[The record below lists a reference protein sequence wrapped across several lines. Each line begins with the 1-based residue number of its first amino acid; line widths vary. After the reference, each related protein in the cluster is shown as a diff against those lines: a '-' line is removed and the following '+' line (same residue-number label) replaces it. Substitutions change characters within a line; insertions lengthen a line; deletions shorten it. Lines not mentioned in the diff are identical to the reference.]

1 MTARSIELVSVQALG
16 LRLDREAIVCTAR
29 VREDSH
35 VLLAAMQTGEAQN
48 THGTR
53 SVSGLGA
60 GSSTQSLLQMSLQ
73 GSARCCIA
81 SPQVAHERCPSG
93 RRLECSLIYST
104 SIKPRCG
111 QSVFGLEEI
120 VAGKQKE
127 VMARYKGG
135 CRQRNGYLLFEG
147 LRRISHALAPRPF
160 KHISFASNSSPGN
173 TSYPCAS
180 GPVELQAE
188 VGTQLAACFPPFA
201 A

>member
-1 MTARSIELVSVQALG
+1 
-16 LRLDREAIVCTAR
+16 
-29 VREDSH
+29 
-35 VLLAAMQTGEAQN
+35 MQTGEAQN

-60 GSSTQSLLQMSLQ
+60 GSSTQSLLQVSLQ
-73 GSARCCIA
+73 GSARCCIV
-81 SPQVAHERCPSG
+81 SPQVARERCPWG

-111 QSVFGLEEI
+111 QSVLGLEKI
-120 VAGKQKE
+120 VAGKQKD

-135 CRQRNGYLLFEG
+135 CRQRNGYVLSG
-147 LRRISHALAPRPF
+147 WSRRISHALAPRQF
-160 KHISFASNSSPGN
+160 RHISFASNSGPDN
-173 TSYPCAS
+173 TPYPCAS